1 MISQGVMFDKDNVW
15 YPIFRETSLLGDE
28 WYRLFEKITKDYEL
42 FNKNYEKE
50 PEYIVA
56 KDLFDRYGKELK
68 ENSYYLY
75 DLKLNHDN
83 SFVDREESGWILQ
96 RNGLKTLEED
106 ISRLVLCKDEEAEE
120 EDDYILD
127 NTDID
132 VDTMLVFG

>member
-1 MISQGVMFDKDNVW
+1 M
-15 YPIFRETSLLGDE
+15 
-28 WYRLFEKITKDYEL
+28 
-42 FNKNYEKE
+42 
-50 PEYIVA
+50 
-56 KDLFDRYGKELK
+56 
-68 ENSYYLY
+68 Y
-75 DLKLNHDN
+75 DLKLNQDN

-96 RNGLKTLEED
+96 QNGLKTLEED